1 MKFLTLIFSIYLL
14 ALSIVPC
21 SDAFNAGQNDKENVT
36 FSAAHDH
43 STENADF
50 CSSFCICNCCTS
62 PVISK
67 FQAYHLPIPIIK
79 IFPEQK
85 FPIRKLSFIS
95 VYTGNT
101 WHPPQITA

>member
-1 MKFLTLIFSIYLL
+1 MKFLTLIFSFYLL

-21 SDAFNAGQNDKENVT
+21 SDAFNSGQTNKETIT
-36 FSAAHDH
+36 FSASHDH
-43 STENADF
+43 PAEAADF

-67 FQAYHLPIPIIK
+67 PHASYLKIPAVK
-79 IFPEQK
+79 ILSLQK
-85 FPIRKLSFIS
+85 FELRKLSFIA
-95 VYTGNT
+95 VYTGNV